1 MGEIHY
7 MMCISVIVDLGFFF
21 SIGEIHYM
29 MCVSVILDLGFF
41 FVLQEYRG
49 GRGVSVSVCEVPSLC
64 VSG

>member
-41 FVLQEYRG
+41 CFTG
-49 GRGVSVSVCEVPSLC
+49 IPGRGVSVSVCEVPSLC